1 MAMEQD
7 WWKNRMA
14 EDIYATLRMKEQ
26 SLAMYQGHSRQLWM
40 RQCLVN
46 WLGVVTTAEYMC
58 NSSAPSCIPVG
69 FLSGWA
75 GVKFEDH
82 TEQLPKFNTLI
93 QFLPWPT
100 GRMPPVSSIS
110 PTIPSYT
117 IEQYISVEHA
127 VLQYFDWELAV
138 PDVPHFVPYYLQVS
152 VDDDDLI
159 NGIPIVSKPVVKSYV
174 EKHTLYFQQV
184 CLLGKNQ

>member
-14 EDIYATLRMKEQ
+14 EDIYATLRRKEQ

-46 WLGVVTTAEYMC
+46 WLGVVTEQLNICATAQHLAVYLLDF
-58 NSSAPSCIPVG
+58 
-69 FLSGWA
+69 FLDGLEVEHSDLYLLA
-75 GVKFEDH
+75 ITCFLLAVKFEEH
-82 TEQLPKFNTLI
+82 TKQLPRFNTLI
-93 QFLPWPT
+93 QLLPRPA
-100 GRMPPVSSIS
+100 GCIPPASSIS

-127 VLQYFDWELAV
+127 VLQYFVWELAV
-138 PDVPHFVPYYLQVS
+138 PVVPHFVPYYLQVMM
-152 VDDDDLI
+152 
-159 NGIPIVSKPVVKSYV
+159 
-174 EKHTLYFQQV
+174 T
-184 CLLGKNQ
+184 